1 MTLVYFIVLIA
12 TVALAYLAYA
22 FGRMVEAKRK
32 VNPSWPF
39 KG

>member
-12 TVALAYLAYA
+12 SVALGYLAYA
-22 FGRMVEAKRK
+22 FGRMVEAKRRM
-32 VNPSWPF
+32 NPSWPF